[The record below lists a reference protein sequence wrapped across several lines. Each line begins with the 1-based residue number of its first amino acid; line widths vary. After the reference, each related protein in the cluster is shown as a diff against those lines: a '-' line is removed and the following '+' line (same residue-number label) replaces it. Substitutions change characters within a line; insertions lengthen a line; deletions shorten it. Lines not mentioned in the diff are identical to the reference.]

1 MGFAVYYRSTRPVSA
16 AESEVIDEAAG
27 RLCDDRDC
35 FGWEEVTFGYE
46 CADGHLFGGSKPHL
60 WPHPDDAASAP
71 GEGLAKRRTRD
82 LLDVLCQLSR
92 EHRVDWEISHDY
104 RDGPVGYIRSGVAD
118 GEVVA
123 EIEKVLTEIESV
135 RRSQLSPEGPRG

>member
-35 FGWEEVTFGYE
+35 FGWEEVTLDLE
-46 CADGHLFGGSKPHL
+46 CPDGHLLGGSKPHL
-60 WPHPDDAASAP
+60 WLRPDDAASAA
-71 GEGLAKRRTRD
+71 GEELAKRRTRD
-82 LLDVLCQLSR
+82 LLDVLCQLSGD
-92 EHRVDWEISHDY
+92 HQVDWEISHDY
-104 RDGPVGYIRSGVAD
+104 SDGPVGYIRNGVAD

-123 EIEKVLTEIESV
+123 EIEKALTEIEKV
-135 RRSQLSPEGPRG
+135 RRSRRYPEGQ